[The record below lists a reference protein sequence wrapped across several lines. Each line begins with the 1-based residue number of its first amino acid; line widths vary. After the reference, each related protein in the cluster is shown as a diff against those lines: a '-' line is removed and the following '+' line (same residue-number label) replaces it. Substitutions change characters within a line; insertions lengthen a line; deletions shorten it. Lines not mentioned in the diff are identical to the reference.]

1 MMTVA
6 QTGRLVPW
14 TIAALIVIG
23 ILLHFFG
30 PAQLETDELIVLG
43 LVIVAL
49 IGFRVWLRRSQ

>member
-6 QTGRLVPW
+6 QTRRLIPW
-14 TIAALIVIG
+14 TIVGLIVLG

-30 PAQLETDELIVLG
+30 PAALEADELIVLG
-43 LVIVAL
+43 LLIVAL